1 MKLDKILFLKQKIQ
15 YLEESIKKKNLTR
28 NITTTNSG
36 KTPTAEGYLNG
47 SRAKISSFFNKQT
60 LTLHFSFNS
69 RDSYIQ
75 IQPPPTVDLTTDSDD
90 YNEQQQQP
98 ISKLKHSQTL
108 RHYGQK
114 TPQYKEFPKEKG
126 INNRNLYDN
135 NGGNTKVRANTFG
148 LGSYTHQNINNEKNT
163 SNNNSE
169 NSFKS
174 YDDLAV
180 AEST

>member
-36 KTPTAEGYLNG
+36 KTPTTEGYLNG

-90 YNEQQQQP
+90 YN
-98 ISKLKHSQTL
+98 
-108 RHYGQK
+108 
-114 TPQYKEFPKEKG
+114 
-126 INNRNLYDN
+126 
-135 NGGNTKVRANTFG
+135 
-148 LGSYTHQNINNEKNT
+148 
-163 SNNNSE
+163 
-169 NSFKS
+169 
-174 YDDLAV
+174 
-180 AEST
+180 

>member
-1 MKLDKILFLKQKIQ
+1 M
-15 YLEESIKKKNLTR
+15 
-28 NITTTNSG
+28 
-36 KTPTAEGYLNG
+36 
-47 SRAKISSFFNKQT
+47 
-60 LTLHFSFNS
+60 
-69 RDSYIQ
+69 
-75 IQPPPTVDLTTDSDD
+75 TTDSDD